1 LDRGAG
7 ARWRSGAREGA
18 GRRIA
23 ISQTI
28 LSECNRLSFNKL
40 RFEGKILTRSKP
52 LPRPVAA
59 IPRKAIELLQPASR
73 YELGWAALV
82 YPNYGRGQA
91 YLQMRQGKE
100 AAAEFQ
106 EILDHRGLCMTLP
119 VCALSRLQLARARE
133 LSGDAQGAR
142 TAYQDFFALWKDADP
157 DIPILKQAKA
167 GYAKLQ

>member
-40 RFEGKILTRSKP
+40 RFEGKIPITETSRGNP
-52 LPRPVAA
+52 G
-59 IPRKAIELLQPASR
+59 KAIELLQPASR

-82 YPNYGRGQA
+82 YPNYSRGQA

-106 EILDHRGLCMTLP
+106 KILDHRGLCMTLP